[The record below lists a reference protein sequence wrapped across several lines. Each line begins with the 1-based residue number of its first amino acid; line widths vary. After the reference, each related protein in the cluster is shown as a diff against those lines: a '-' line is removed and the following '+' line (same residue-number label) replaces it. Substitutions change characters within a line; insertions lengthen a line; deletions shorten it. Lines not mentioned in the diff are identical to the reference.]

1 MPASEKNWIL
11 YNAEPYSTAVRN
23 LIEQAHPVV
32 QQSDPSFDI
41 TFQTTNITLSASRDG
56 QSFISSMI
64 GLTNNSN
71 FSDFT
76 VSITVPAGYY
86 LLFNGK
92 QVGAN
97 EVASTVFPKGS
108 QFQLVIPIDA
118 INPSNRKIQVTIHAT
133 AVVER
138 QTGYSYTHD
147 GGGQAGLLA

>member
-23 LIEQAHPVV
+23 LIEQAHQVA

-97 EVASTVFPKGS
+97 EVASTVFPKG
-108 QFQLVIPIDA
+108 L
-118 INPSNRKIQVTIHAT
+118 TISI
-133 AVVER
+133 
-138 QTGYSYTHD
+138 GYSH
-147 GGGQAGLLA
+147 